1 VKPNALT
8 ALPAAAGAL
17 VLGLMG
23 AAAASAASADPRYSC
38 DDQGRCH
45 DNITGVDYL
54 PYAMGSTDACQDRF
68 GPAYEARRSGAD
80 GIICFY
86 HGEANPW
93 LTFDWNLACGQQWP
107 GQYPVRAQAQGVDYV
122 ACL

>member
-38 DDQGRCH
+38 DDQGQCH

-54 PYAMGSTDACQDRF
+54 PYAMGSTDACQDQF

-86 HGEANPW
+86 HGEANP
-93 LTFDWNLACGQQWP
+93 LADLRLEP
-107 GQYPVRAQAQGVDYV
+107 RVR
-122 ACL
+122 